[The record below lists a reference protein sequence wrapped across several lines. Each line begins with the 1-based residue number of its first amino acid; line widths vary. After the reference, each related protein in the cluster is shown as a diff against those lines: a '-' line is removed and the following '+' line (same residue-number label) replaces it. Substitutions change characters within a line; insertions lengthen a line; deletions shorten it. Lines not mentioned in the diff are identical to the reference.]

1 MPWWKFWKK
10 DEPVRI
16 EREPPRASPAA
27 AKGKQ
32 SIPPAVRENF
42 DEIGETLVAFSSDS
56 DLYFEL
62 MYKSE
67 MLRKSGSYH
76 EAYDLARKGVGLLP
90 HLVDDWIKDLEEF
103 NISSIPMLGFC
114 LSYLSIHDRP
124 TDIDEI
130 EIILQSRRELV
141 PWHSGIARARE
152 DVEIFRKAL
161 ATIRAEPGFVQRDLG
176 KTLGVDGRNVAS
188 LMSHAE
194 KAGLVRR
201 EQHKNTYRLFVG

>member
-32 SIPPAVRENF
+32 SIPPAVGENF

-62 MYKSE
+62 MHESE

-124 TDIDEI
+124 TDIDGKMQNWAWWHLLWRPI
-130 EIILQSRRELV
+130 VHCSFALAISACLILSPTELV
-141 PWHSGIARARE
+141 CPVRLTAAST
-152 DVEIFRKAL
+152 V
-161 ATIRAEPGFVQRDLG
+161 LG
-176 KTLGVDGRNVAS
+176 
-188 LMSHAE
+188 
-194 KAGLVRR
+194 
-201 EQHKNTYRLFVG
+201 